1 MSFSKDRDVLLIDGS
16 GFIFRAFYAIPYL
29 TNGHGFPTNAL
40 FGFAKMLEKVLAQFD
55 PKFVGVV
62 FDSAR
67 ENFRH
72 ELYSA
77 YKANRVELPP
87 ELALQ
92 MPYFRPLCEA
102 LGIPTFGTVG
112 YEADDIIG
120 TIANTVSEPVV
131 IVTGDKDF
139 AQLVND
145 RIILFDPAKDRWG
158 DVMQIT
164 EAYEGVT
171 PAQFID
177 YLSLVGDT
185 SDNIPGVKGIGPKG
199 AAQLLNHFGSVE
211 AILSRIDEITEIKA
225 IRSRNTII
233 NALKEHRKELE
244 LSRVLAAIKCDV
256 PLQTVCGKE
265 IGSGRDVVTVLVRR
279 EPHLDD
285 LSELVTRFE
294 FKDLFSSYFVDKSE
308 IQREHFESITI
319 WKEDID
325 AFFERLSRLEVLAFD
340 VETTSLNARE
350 ASVVG
355 VSFCIEMGKAYYIPC
370 GHVRTILG
378 DGSDELDRQIPWEEL
393 RKYLKKLFE
402 EQRIKVV
409 GQNCKYDLSVMTT
422 CGVVISEVYFDT
434 MIAAWVMYPDRQ
446 SYGMDKLAHDLL
458 GYSCISFDQVV
469 GSNQTFAEVTIS
481 SATRYAAEDAWVTW
495 RLYEYL
501 EKKLKEHA
509 LDSPFFEFEMP
520 LVPVLR
526 DMELRGIA
534 LDKGVLEGLGREW
547 RDVLLGYEE
556 RIYRVAGTRFNLNSP
571 IQLSEIMYGKLGL
584 PTKGIKKTQ
593 KGYSTDSSALEKL
606 ARNYELPELM
616 LAYRHLHKLLTTY
629 VEAIPRQVDP
639 LTGRIHSNFRQTGTG
654 TGRLSS
660 SDPNLQN
667 IPIATAE
674 GRRIRQA
681 FVAAPGYVFVAAD
694 YSQIE
699 LRLLAH
705 LSGDES
711 LLESFRADQDIH
723 TSTARELL
731 RIAPGVEV
739 TKEQRRIGK
748 TMNFGII
755 YGMSAFRLGQE
766 LGIPIGEAQNY
777 IDTYFS
783 RYKGVKVYFDECKQQ
798 AESHDEVRT
807 ISGRRRVLTEI
818 SGIGERD
825 TGFLNRVA
833 LNAPIQGSA
842 ADVVKFAMIRM
853 YRVIREQS
861 LDAHL
866 VLQVHD
872 ELIYEVNS
880 LIASEFKKTLKDCME
895 NVIELRVPLRVEV
908 SQGTDWDEAGR

>member
-1 MSFSKDRDVLLIDGS
+1 MSFSKNSDVLLIDGS

-29 TNGHGFPTNAL
+29 TNSHGFPTNAL

-55 PKFVGVV
+55 PKYVGVV

-72 ELYSA
+72 DIYPA

-102 LGIPTFGTVG
+102 LGIPTFGTIG

-120 TIANTVSEPVV
+120 TIASTVSEPVV

-145 RIILFDPAKDRWG
+145 RIVLFDPAKDRWG
-158 DVMQIT
+158 DSKQIA

-171 PAQFID
+171 PAQFVD
-177 YLSLVGDT
+177 YLSMVGDT

-199 AAQLLNHFGSVE
+199 AAQLLNHFGTVDE
-211 AILSRIDEITEIKA
+211 LLSRIDEVAEVKA
-225 IRSRNTII
+225 IRGRNTII
-233 NALKEHRKELE
+233 NALKEHRSELE

-256 PLQTVCGKE
+256 PLDAVCGKV
-265 IGSGRDVVTVLVRR
+265 IGSAKDAVTVLVRR
-279 EPHLDD
+279 EPHLDE
-285 LSELVTRFE
+285 LSELITRFE
-294 FKDLFSSYFVDKSE
+294 FKDLFSSYFAEKSE
-308 IQREHFESITI
+308 KNISHFESITI
-319 WKEDID
+319 WKEDVHR
-325 AFFERLSRLEVLAFD
+325 FFDDVSRFSVVAFD

-355 VSFCIEMGKAYYIPC
+355 VSFCADMQKAYYIPC

-378 DGSDELDRQIPWEEL
+378 DNHEELVRQISWEVL
-393 RKYLKKLFE
+393 RKYLKSLFE
-402 EQRIKVV
+402 ERRVKVV
-409 GQNCKYDLSVMTT
+409 GQNSKYDLSVLTT
-422 CGVVISEVYFDT
+422 CGVEIPELHFDT
-434 MIAAWVMYPDRQ
+434 MIAAWVIYPDRQ
-446 SYGMDKLAHDLL
+446 SYGMDRLAHDLL

-469 GSNQTFAEVTIS
+469 GSNQTFAEVPIS

-501 EKKLKEHA
+501 EKKLREHA
-509 LDSPFFEFEMP
+509 LDTPFFEVEMP
-520 LVPVLR
+520 LVPVLK

-534 LDKGVLEGLGREW
+534 LNKGVLEGLGREW

-556 RIYRVAGTRFNLNSP
+556 RIYGVAGTRFNINSP
-571 IQLSEIMYGKLGL
+571 LQLSEIMYGKLGL

-606 ARNYELPELM
+606 AKNYELPELM

-629 VEAIPRQVDP
+629 VEALPKQVDSV
-639 LTGRIHSNFRQTGTG
+639 TGRIHSSFRQTGTG

-681 FVAAPGYVFVAAD
+681 FVAAPGYIFVAAD

-705 LSGDES
+705 LSDDES
-711 LLESFRADQDIH
+711 LLASFRADQDIH

-731 RIAPGVEV
+731 RIAPGIEV

-766 LGIPIGEAQNY
+766 LGIPVGEAQSY

-783 RYKGVKVYFDECKQQ
+783 RYQGVKAYFDECKRQ
-798 AESHDEVRT
+798 AESQGEVRT
-807 ISGRRRVLTEI
+807 LSGRRRVLTEI
-818 SGIGERD
+818 AGIGERD

-842 ADVVKFAMIRM
+842 ADVVKLAMIRM
-853 YRVIREQS
+853 YRVIRERC

-872 ELIYEVNS
+872 ELIYEVDRP
-880 LIASEFKKTLKDCME
+880 LAQEFEKTLRDCME
-895 NVIELRVPLRVEV
+895 HVIELKVPLRVEV
-908 SQGTDWDEAGR
+908 SQGADWDEAGR